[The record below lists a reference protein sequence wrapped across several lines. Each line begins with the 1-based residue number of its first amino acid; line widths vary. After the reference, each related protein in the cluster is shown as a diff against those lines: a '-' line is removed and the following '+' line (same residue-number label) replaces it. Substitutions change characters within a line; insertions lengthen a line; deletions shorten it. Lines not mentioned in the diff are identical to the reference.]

1 MIYLLSY
8 DISEN
13 KKRTK
18 LSKFLEKKGR
28 RIQKSVFLIDLKRTQ
43 VRTFKKEV
51 VNIMGKGGDI
61 LLISLCNGCANKAQ
75 RFGSVIEEYLIF

>member
-1 MIYLLSY
+1 MIYLFSY

-18 LSKFLEKKGR
+18 LSKYLEKKGR
-28 RIQKSVFLIDLKRTQ
+28 RIQKSVFLLDLKRTQ
-43 VRTFKKEV
+43 IRAFKKEV

-61 LLISLCNGCANKAQ
+61 LLVPLCAGCVNKSQ
-75 RFGSVIEEYLIF
+75 RFGAMMEEYLIF

>member
-8 DISEN
+8 DISVN

-18 LSKFLEKKGR
+18 LSKYLEKKGR
-28 RIQKSVFLIDLKRTQ
+28 RIQKSVFLLDLKRTQ

-51 VNIMGKGGDI
+51 VNIMGKDGDI
-61 LLISLCNGCANKAQ
+61 LLISLCSGCANKAQ
-75 RFGSVIEEYLIF
+75 KFGVKEEEFLIF